1 MYRKQL
7 ELFWDPALPGVVGLV
22 WASKSFPS
30 PPADALSEVAL
41 ARRPVAVA
49 PRKKSKHAAAA
60 PAGAPADDLTCEGEA
75 TAIATA
81 SRLLA
86 TLQDLIIL
94 SDGLVMDAI
103 LN

>member
-1 MYRKQL
+1 MP
-7 ELFWDPALPGVVGLV
+7 ESVSALVYCVVGLV

-41 ARRPVAVA
+41 SRRPVAAA

-60 PAGAPADDLTCEGEA
+60 PADLTCDGEA

>member
-7 ELFWDPALPGVVGLV
+7 ELFWDPALPGVLGLV

-41 ARRPVAVA
+41 ARRPVAAA
-49 PRKKSKHAAAA
+49 PRKKSKHAAALA
-60 PAGAPADDLTCEGEA
+60 AAELTCEGES
-75 TAIATA
+75 TAVATA

-86 TLQDLIIL
+86 ILQDLIIL